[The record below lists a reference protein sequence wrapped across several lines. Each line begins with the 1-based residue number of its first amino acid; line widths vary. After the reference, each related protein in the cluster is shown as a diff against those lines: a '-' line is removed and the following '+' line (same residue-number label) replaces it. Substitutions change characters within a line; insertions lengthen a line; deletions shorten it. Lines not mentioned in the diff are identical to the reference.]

1 MTTPTEFLVEPY
13 PGLPLTVRD
22 VGAGRPVLVLHG
34 GGGPASVSGVV
45 DHFAATS
52 RVLAPTHPGWEDTP
66 RPEWFSDVGDLVET
80 YLDLLDDR
88 DLRDVLVLGS
98 SFGGWIAAEMAVRD
112 RGRRI
117 GGLVIM
123 GAFGPRLEGHEV
135 RFPTAPPGPPP
146 GEGSGPAQ
154 GPGTGYGP
162 GTAQG
167 TGPAQGSRTAQGPA
181 TAQGPGTAEGPERAQ
196 EPERAQGPEH
206 AQGPGAGEG
215 SGAPVSR
222 RGPSPAALQALA
234 AYAGPTKSDPKLLHR
249 LARVAV
255 PALAVWGENDTVVPP
270 DYGRA
275 YAAAIPGARFALI
288 PGAGHLPTREA
299 PEATFAVIDAFVAA
313 TGR

>member
-1 MTTPTEFLVEPY
+1 MSTPTEFTGVTEFTVEPY

-34 GGGPASVSGVV
+34 GAGPASVNGVV

-66 RPEWFSDVGDLVET
+66 RPEWFASVDDLVET

-117 GGLVIM
+117 GGLVVM

-135 RFPTAPPGPPP
+135 QFPTAPPGPPP
-146 GEGSGPAQ
+146 GEGSGPGQ
-154 GPGTGYGP
+154 
-162 GTAQG
+162 
-167 TGPAQGSRTAQGPA
+167 
-181 TAQGPGTAEGPERAQ
+181 
-196 EPERAQGPEH
+196 
-206 AQGPGAGEG
+206 G
-215 SGAPVSR
+215 SGASAPP

-234 AYAGPTKSDPKLLHR
+234 AYAGATKSDPKLLHR
-249 LARVAV
+249 LARVTV

-275 YAAAIPGARFALI
+275 YAAAIPGARFELI

-299 PEATFAVIDAFVAA
+299 PEATFAAIDAFLGAA
-313 TGR
+313 GR

>member
-1 MTTPTEFLVEPY
+1 MTTSTELTGPTGSTGSTGSTRFTVEPY

-34 GGGPASVSGVV
+34 GAGPASVSGVV

-66 RPEWFSDVGDLVET
+66 RPEWFAGVDDLVET

-117 GGLVIM
+117 GGLVVM

-146 GEGSGPAQ
+146 AENSGRGEDPGRGEGSGPAQ
-154 GPGTGYGP
+154 GS
-162 GTAQG
+162 
-167 TGPAQGSRTAQGPA
+167 GS
-181 TAQGPGTAEGPERAQ
+181 AQGPGPGE
-196 EPERAQGPEH
+196 
-206 AQGPGAGEG
+206 GAGSAQG
-215 SGAPVSR
+215 SGAPAPR

-234 AYAGPTKSDPKLLHR
+234 AYAGPMKSDPKLLHR
-249 LARVAV
+249 LARVTV

-275 YAAAIPGARFALI
+275 YAAAIPGARFELI

-299 PEATFAVIDAFVAA
+299 PEATFAAIDAFLAA
-313 TGR
+313 AGR

>member
-1 MTTPTEFLVEPY
+1 MSTPTEFTGITEFTVEPY

-34 GGGPASVSGVV
+34 GAGPASVSGVV

-66 RPEWFSDVGDLVET
+66 RPEWFASVDDLVET
-80 YLDLLDDR
+80 YLDLLDDG

-117 GGLVIM
+117 GGLVVM

-135 RFPTAPPGPPP
+135 RFPTPPPGPPP
-146 GEGSGPAQ
+146 GEGSGPGE
-154 GPGTGYGP
+154 GPGPREGSGP
-162 GTAQG
+162 
-167 TGPAQGSRTAQGPA
+167 
-181 TAQGPGTAEGPERAQ
+181 
-196 EPERAQGPEH
+196 
-206 AQGPGAGEG
+206 GEG
-215 SGAPVSR
+215 SGSTQGPGPGQGSGASTPR

-249 LARVAV
+249 LARVTV

-275 YAAAIPGARFALI
+275 YAAAIPGARFELI

-299 PEATFAVIDAFVAA
+299 PEATFAAIDAFLGAA
-313 TGR
+313 GQ

>member
-1 MTTPTEFLVEPY
+1 MTTPTELTTVEPY

-34 GGGPASVSGVV
+34 GAGPASVSGVV

-66 RPEWFSDVGDLVET
+66 RPEWFAGVDDLVET

-117 GGLVIM
+117 GGLVVM

-146 GEGSGPAQ
+146 GEGSGPGEGSEPGQ
-154 GPGTGYGP
+154 GPG
-162 GTAQG
+162 
-167 TGPAQGSRTAQGPA
+167 S
-181 TAQGPGTAEGPERAQ
+181 
-196 EPERAQGPEH
+196 
-206 AQGPGAGEG
+206 GEG
-215 SGAPVSR
+215 SRPGQGSGASAPR

-249 LARVAV
+249 LARVTV

-275 YAAAIPGARFALI
+275 YAAAIPGARFELI
-288 PGAGHLPTREA
+288 AGAGHLPTREA
-299 PEATFAVIDAFVAA
+299 PEATFAAIDAFLGAA
-313 TGR
+313 AGR

>member
-1 MTTPTEFLVEPY
+1 MSTPTEFTELTGSTGSTVEPY

-34 GGGPASVSGVV
+34 GAGPASVSGVV

-66 RPEWFSDVGDLVET
+66 RPEWFTGVDDLVET

-117 GGLVIM
+117 GGLVVM

-154 GPGTGYGP
+154 GP
-162 GTAQG
+162 
-167 TGPAQGSRTAQGPA
+167 R
-181 TAQGPGTAEGPERAQ
+181 
-196 EPERAQGPEH
+196 
-206 AQGPGAGEG
+206 PGAG
-215 SGAPVSR
+215 SGAPAPR
-222 RGPSPAALQALA
+222 PGPSPAALQALA
-234 AYAGPTKSDPKLLHR
+234 AYVGPAKSDPKLLHR
-249 LARVAV
+249 LARVTV
-255 PALAVWGENDTVVPP
+255 PALAVWGEDDTVVPP

-275 YAAAIPGARFALI
+275 YAAAIPGARFELI

-299 PEATFAVIDAFVAA
+299 PEVTFAAIDAFLDAA
-313 TGR
+313 GR

>member
-1 MTTPTEFLVEPY
+1 MSTPTEFTGFTGFTVEPY

-34 GGGPASVSGVV
+34 GAGPASVNGVV

-66 RPEWFSDVGDLVET
+66 RPEWFASVGDLVET

-117 GGLVIM
+117 GGLVVM

-135 RFPTAPPGPPP
+135 RFSTPPPGPPP
-146 GEGSGPAQ
+146 GEGSGPGE
-154 GPGTGYGP
+154 GPGP
-162 GTAQG
+162 GQ
-167 TGPAQGSRTAQGPA
+167 
-181 TAQGPGTAEGPERAQ
+181 
-196 EPERAQGPEH
+196 
-206 AQGPGAGEG
+206 G
-215 SGAPVSR
+215 SGASTPR

-249 LARVAV
+249 LARVTV

-275 YAAAIPGARFALI
+275 YAAAIPGARFELI

-299 PEATFAVIDAFVAA
+299 PEATFAAIDAFLGAA
-313 TGR
+313 GQ